1 MKRYIS
7 GLLATTMLLSGCAFR
22 EIDGELKGSHR
33 EADAGVIAARKPLPM
48 ANTDR
53 VQIKEDVYVSASAL
67 KLETGDPLP
76 AHLEKADAITISRAA
91 PVGLS
96 EVASAITDAAKIPV
110 VVAASSPGQGQAAA
124 APVAA
129 GDPLAAGAD
138 PLASALGAMISAPTT
153 PTGMM
158 QVKYRGSLSGL
169 LNLVASNF
177 NVSWTYTGGRIVL
190 QSMVTRTFEVA
201 ALPIS
206 QEMSFELGSGNS
218 GGEEGG
224 AGGAGQKASTKSAFD
239 VWAEIK
245 TSIESIVGGAGT
257 FSVSPA
263 TGTVSVTAAPN
274 VLAQVSTYVN
284 GINQRLQDQVALSV
298 KVLSVAMNKGEDFQF
313 DIGVALQ
320 DAGRYGLALGSLGPA
335 AAPTSGTGGLGW
347 AIVDAS
353 SNLNGT
359 NGIITALSNAG
370 NVSIV
375 TSASVTTVSGQPVPL
390 QVARERGYLKN
401 VSRDTD
407 INGTVNTTYE
417 TANVT
422 TGFNLHLVPRVQ
434 SDGTIMLQYG
444 VNISELV
451 GEQDGFDI
459 FEPTDDI
466 RVQLPNVDQR
476 NFVQSVIV
484 PNGSTLALAGFER
497 VQASAA
503 KTGQGNPGFFF
514 LGGGKTSS
522 MRREVVV
529 ILITPTKLDMAAV
542 RR

>member
-1 MKRYIS
+1 
-7 GLLATTMLLSGCAFR
+7 
-22 EIDGELKGSHR
+22 
-33 EADAGVIAARKPLPM
+33 
-48 ANTDR
+48 
-53 VQIKEDVYVSASAL
+53 
-67 KLETGDPLP
+67 
-76 AHLEKADAITISRAA
+76 
-91 PVGLS
+91 
-96 EVASAITDAAKIPV
+96 
-110 VVAASSPGQGQAAA
+110 
-124 APVAA
+124 
-129 GDPLAAGAD
+129 
-138 PLASALGAMISAPTT
+138 MI
-153 PTGMM
+153 G
-158 QVKYRGSLSGL
+158 
-169 LNLVASNF
+169 
-177 NVSWTYTGGRIVL
+177 
-190 QSMVTRTFEVA
+190 
-201 ALPIS
+201 
-206 QEMSFELGSGNS
+206 
-218 GGEEGG
+218 
-224 AGGAGQKASTKSAFD
+224 
-239 VWAEIK
+239 
-245 TSIESIVGGAGT
+245 
-257 FSVSPA
+257 
-263 TGTVSVTAAPN
+263 
-274 VLAQVSTYVN
+274 QVSTYVN

-335 AAPTSGTGGLGW
+335 TSPAAGTGGLGW

-359 NGIITALSNAG
+359 NGIITALSEAG

-407 INGTVNTTYE
+407 VNGTVNTTYE

-434 SDGTIMLQYG
+434 SDGSIMLQYG

-484 PNGSTLALAGFER
+484 PNGATLALAGFER
-497 VQASAA
+497 VQASSA